1 FVARLERGEEQED
14 AKADVTRDR
23 RAFTAMV
30 RNALFRVVRAIALRR
45 FDEAA
50 DAVEAPEGEP
60 AWTADRTEA
69 ALAPYFERHRTIRTD
84 PGARAPRSTLIEEQ
98 DGAWE

>member
-1 FVARLERGEEQED
+1 
-14 AKADVTRDR
+14 
-23 RAFTAMV
+23 
-30 RNALFRVVRAIALRR
+30 ALFRVVRAIALRR

-60 AWTADRTEA
+60 AWTADRIEA

-98 DGAWE
+98 DGAWEVRQILVDPEDELEWSIAARVDLARAREAG